1 MGHKFLEPLSFFRF
15 YLLIHISLAIILNI
29 FFGFNFSYYGIT
41 PIIGLLFFFSLG
53 YRLKFKTK
61 FYKPKILKIKK
72 LGIIIVILNILVAS
86 AIFLFA
92 FQNGLISSNFLQ
104 RAGEL
109 SFKRFSNEL
118 SLPLYLRF
126 SNILLYSNLILSPLY
141 FLSTKKKKGLLILM
155 LSFVSSLIFS
165 ARAGFLLAII
175 IYISSFITFYLAK
188 NKIFPKISL
197 VLIKKILLILV
208 LIILVFFPLIQVL
221 RIGRLNDI
229 SYIIILENL
238 TSHFFGSFNAFSI
251 WQYESFDLF
260 LDYSELTWGKYTFH
274 GLYQLFFENLE
285 SGVFTDRTVL
295 NENIS
300 TNVYTMFR
308 GLFQDFGMFSFFIFF
323 LIGILLKNIKTRLTR
338 NYFSNS
344 VILIMFYTT
353 IIWSFVINPIGYTSI
368 LIGMLIPYFIFKLPY
383 LYHE

>member
-1 MGHKFLEPLSFFRF
+1 MYDP
-15 YLLIHISLAIILNI
+15 
-29 FFGFNFSYYGIT
+29 
-41 PIIGLLFFFSLG
+41 
-53 YRLKFKTK
+53 
-61 FYKPKILKIKK
+61 
-72 LGIIIVILNILVAS
+72 
-86 AIFLFA
+86 
-92 FQNGLISSNFLQ
+92 
-104 RAGEL
+104 
-109 SFKRFSNEL
+109 
-118 SLPLYLRF
+118 
-126 SNILLYSNLILSPLY
+126 
-141 FLSTKKKKGLLILM
+141 
-155 LSFVSSLIFS
+155 
-165 ARAGFLLAII
+165 
-175 IYISSFITFYLAK
+175 
-188 NKIFPKISL
+188 
-197 VLIKKILLILV
+197 
-208 LIILVFFPLIQVL
+208 
-221 RIGRLNDI
+221 
-229 SYIIILENL
+229 LENL

-251 WQYESFDLF
+251 WQYESFDLY